1 MHTIKIMIATI
12 KSGLDKLM
20 NNELCRLV
28 HLTGFLL
35 AGSGYSATKPKI
47 VIAVK

>member
-12 KSGLDKLM
+12 NSGLDRLM

-35 AGSGYSATKPKI
+35 AGRGYSVTKPRI
-47 VIAVK
+47 VTAVK